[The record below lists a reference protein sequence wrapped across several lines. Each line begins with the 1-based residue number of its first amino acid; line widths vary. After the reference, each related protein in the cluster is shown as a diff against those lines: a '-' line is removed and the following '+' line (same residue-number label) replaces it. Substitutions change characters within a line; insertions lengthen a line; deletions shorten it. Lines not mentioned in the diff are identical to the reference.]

1 MEPLAR
7 IKDCPSVTAASAAI
21 TPLEERVSASS
32 PESVDLERRDAP
44 PSSGDGEHQCGRDAD
59 TNDRTLD
66 ERPPAWGEQASSPAY
81 RLKTQ
86 WRKPASL
93 LAGKGRQHGGGQ
105 CSTRSTLLP
114 LRIRAAKQPSLG
126 AGKLRAPV
134 ALPEPRS
141 AAEALIST
149 LTRELEQS
157 QWLTLQR
164 AADPLLM
171 SAALA
176 ERSDPRG
183 VRDRQKWRTPR
194 RREPQPLP
202 APVRQEMVAEVTQWI
217 YRFHSEEGAFVQIQ
231 ATNDE
236 GGYRLIPSSHQVRDR
251 LTAYLPGAPSGVRLM
266 NVPTTPPTLPEA
278 PT

>member
-32 PESVDLERRDAP
+32 PESVGLQRWGAP
-44 PSSGDGEHQCGRDAD
+44 PSSGDGDHQCGRDAD
-59 TNDRTLD
+59 TNDHTL
-66 ERPPAWGEQASSPAY
+66 EEHPPAWGEQASSY
-81 RLKTQ
+81 RPKTQ
-86 WRKPASL
+86 CRKPASL

-105 CSTRSTLLP
+105 RTTRSTLLL
-114 LRIRAAKQPSLG
+114 LRIRAAAQTPLG
-126 AGKLRAPV
+126 AGKLRTPV
-134 ALPEPRS
+134 ALPESRS
-141 AAEALIST
+141 AAEALMNA
-149 LTRELEQS
+149 LTRELDQS

-183 VRDRQKWRTPR
+183 VSDRQKWRSPR

-202 APVRQEMVAEVTQWI
+202 APVRQERGTEVTQWI
-217 YRFHSEEGAFVQIQ
+217 YRFHGDEGEFVQIQ
-231 ATNDE
+231 AANDE

-251 LTAYLPGAPSGVRLM
+251 LTAHLPGAPSGVRLM
-266 NVPTTPPTLPEA
+266 NVPTAPPPLPEA